1 MDFHSVCG
9 FISSRQHPTLTITI
23 LVRHIP
29 SWVPYLSFKPVAKVG
44 RTITREMLYEPM
56 RFAKESIVSNDPGT
70 IVISTKNNIWQ
81 IRGTARPSLALENL
95 QEIEKLSESDRDK
108 AEKTLAGA
116 LGSIYIG

>member
-1 MDFHSVCG
+1 
-9 FISSRQHPTLTITI
+9 
-23 LVRHIP
+23 
-29 SWVPYLSFKPVAKVG
+29 
-44 RTITREMLYEPM
+44 MLYEPM